1 MKLLDLFKA
10 GLFLAGS
17 CWLLSGCA
25 KANDPVT
32 PDVTNPRLTIE
43 KVYSVQGYA
52 RDLDIRDSLLFI
64 AEDQAGFSIYNLN
77 ADTLLSRYFNSE
89 FGNIRLVKAFGKYLF
104 VYNKY
109 GSGSTAIIAYNVTN
123 PAQPVKIFPIIGDTQ
138 DITELQVE
146 PDLNDSG
153 AVLLQWS
160 NAKRFR
166 YNVKFK
172 DFYQGGPSF
181 PFADDYL
188 FSIEGFAKDNSCVYF
203 AGGAGRYGI
212 QTATIDS
219 GVIINQ
225 FRTNGEAL
233 DVAVCNKTVYAALR
247 EEGILALNMQ
257 NPRLPVVLYRYNT
270 TGYAQNIDCSEKYLA
285 VASGSGGVYVF
296 DVINQQQIKFIGSLD
311 ESDIGYT
318 YKVKIVGDFV
328 YAATKTGLVKIKI
341 NS

>member
-32 PDVTNPRLTIE
+32 PEVNNPQLTVE
-43 KVYSVQGYA
+43 KVFPVQGYA
-52 RDLDIRDSLLFI
+52 RDLDIRDSLLFV
-64 AEDQAGFSIYNLN
+64 AADQAGFSIFNLN
-77 ADTLLSRYFNSE
+77 SDSLVCNYFNAE
-89 FGNIRLVKAFGKYLF
+89 FGNIRLVKAYGKYLF
-104 VYNKY
+104 AYNKY
-109 GSGSTAIIAYNVTN
+109 ATGSTSIIAYNVVN
-123 PAQPVKIFPIIGDTQ
+123 PAAPVKIFPIIGDTQ

-146 PDLNDSG
+146 PDLSDSG

-172 DFYQGGPSF
+172 EFYQGGAAF

-188 FSIEGFAKDNSCVYF
+188 FSIEGFAKDDACVYF
-203 AGGAGRYGI
+203 AAGAGRYGI

-219 GVIINQ
+219 GKIISQ

-233 DVAVCNKTVYAALR
+233 DVTVKNKIVYAALR
-247 EEGILALNMQ
+247 EEGIVALNMQ
-257 NPRLPVVLYRYNT
+257 NPAIPAVLYRFDT
-270 TGYAQNIDCSEKYLA
+270 SGYAQNLDCSDKYLA
-285 VASGSGGVYVF
+285 VASGGGGVYVF
-296 DVINQQQIKFIGSLD
+296 DIQNTQQIKLIGSLD
-311 ESDIGYT
+311 ESETGYA
-318 YKVKIVGDFV
+318 YKVKVAGNFV
-328 YAATKTGLVKIKI
+328 YAATRTGLVKIRI
-341 NS
+341 NR